1 MHDRIVV
8 HIRIY
13 IQRGGNVRKRRK
25 RACSGRIERKGRFG
39 RFEESA
45 VIVGRSHR
53 DRIDIS
59 RGGIRIVEEEEEEKY
74 DECSVLKRK
83 GK

>member
-53 DRIDIS
+53 DRIDIP

-74 DECSVLKRK
+74 DECSVLERK